1 MSRLSLA
8 LSPNTAPVSFDHLH
22 RLTGALHKWLGAN
35 DAHDGISLYSFGWLS
50 GAKRAG
56 GGLQFPGGAQW
67 SVSFLDD
74 ALADRLR
81 QGIRRDPEALAG
93 MRVYEIRE
101 RVTPGFGPAARFL
114 VDGAVLTR
122 QTRDDGGRDHLTYR
136 DEAADHTL
144 TRTLRTRLDAAG
156 LADDAHRTSVAF
168 DRSFEKAR
176 TKLVTLKGTRYR
188 TSECPV
194 IVEGTPAAVQAAW
207 LLGVGEL
214 TGMGLGALK

>member
-1 MSRLSLA
+1 MRLHLQ
-8 LSPNTAPVSFDHLH
+8 LSPNTAPVPFDHLH
-22 RLTGALHKWLGAN
+22 QLTGALHKWLGEN
-35 DAHDGISLYSFGWLS
+35 SVHDGLSLYSFGWLT
-50 GAKRAG
+50 GGKPGR
-56 GGLQFPGGAQW
+56 GGLQFPGGAEW

-74 ALADRLR
+74 ALSDRLR
-81 QGIRRDPEALAG
+81 QGIRRAPEAIAG
-93 MRVYEIRE
+93 MRVFEIRE
-101 RVTPGFGPAARFL
+101 LISPGFGPAARFL

-122 QTRDDGGRDHLTYR
+122 RTRDDGGRDHLTYR
-136 DEAADHTL
+136 DEAADETL
-144 TRTLRTRLDAAG
+144 TRTLRTRLGAAG
-156 LADDAHRTSVAF
+156 LADDARQTSVRF

-194 IVEGTPAAVQAAW
+194 VVEGTPAAVQAAW